1 MHKII
6 FYTKYGCHLCD
17 EMKEVLKKVRSEIK
31 FDLEEVNI
39 ENDNELFEKY
49 KVKIPLLMINGK
61 IFAKYRI
68 DEAKLRKKIG

>member
-1 MHKII
+1 
-6 FYTKYGCHLCD
+6 
-17 EMKEVLKKVRSEIK
+17 MKEVLEKVRSEIK

-68 DEAKLRKKIG
+68 DEAKLRKKIA

>member
-1 MHKII
+1 
-6 FYTKYGCHLCD
+6 
-17 EMKEVLKKVRSEIK
+17 MKEVLEKVRSEIK

-49 KVKIPLLMINGK
+49 KVKIPLLMFNGK

-68 DEAKLRKKIG
+68 DEAKLRKKIT

>member
-1 MHKII
+1 
-6 FYTKYGCHLCD
+6 
-17 EMKEVLKKVRSEIK
+17 MKEVLKKVRSEIK

-49 KVKIPLLMINGK
+49 KDKIPLLMINGK
-61 IFAKYRI
+61 IFANYRI